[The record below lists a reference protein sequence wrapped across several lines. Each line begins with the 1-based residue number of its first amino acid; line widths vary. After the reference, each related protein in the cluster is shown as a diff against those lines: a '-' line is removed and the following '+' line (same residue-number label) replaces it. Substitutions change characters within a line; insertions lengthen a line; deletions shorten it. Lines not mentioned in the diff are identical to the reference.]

1 MMIVILKLIQLLRI
15 IVMIDNLENLLY
27 ENLENIFELELKLSE
42 LKVILLILVPN

>member
-15 IVMIDNLENLLY
+15 VVMIDNLENLLY

>member
-1 MMIVILKLIQLLRI
+1 MIVILKLIQLLRI